1 MAIIRIIIKFFLWL
15 RYRITVEGVDEIVEK
30 GRTGILFLPNHP
42 ALIDPVI
49 LNTFLG
55 KQFSPRPVADE
66 AQINRFLIRNLA
78 RAVQT
83 LAIPDTV
90 TAGAKGGVLIKNVL
104 NIAAT
109 ALKLGDNILI
119 YPGGHLS
126 HSRFEDLGA
135 ASGVESILA
144 LAPDVRV
151 VLVKTSGLWGSSFSY
166 GSGQRPVLEK
176 VIYRV
181 IKSVLLNGFFFGPRR
196 RVTIKL
202 HEPDDFPKNSG
213 RAEINGYLEKFY
225 NKDASLC
232 IYVPYTIWERGGVSI
247 LPEPELKKIGGNL
260 GNVPGATRKIVM
272 NKLREVSGID
282 DIKKDDLLARDLGLD
297 SLARAE
303 LIIWIGQEFGFPHGD
318 SDSLVTVSDCLLGA
332 SGQVI
337 SSNKSRLKPVSDQ
350 WFVHGNNSGPA
361 MVHDG
366 ETIPEVF
373 LKQFLK
379 TPNSVIIAD
388 QTSGTKTYRQL
399 VTGLLALKPLIEK
412 LSAPNIGI
420 MLPASVGASTLYL
433 AVQFAGK
440 IPVMINWTVGE
451 RNLRHCLKLAG
462 VNHILTA
469 RSLVNLLGE
478 RGVET
483 DFIKDRFIFIE
494 DMGGGLTLF
503 QKFFALAR
511 SYTSCNFLRK
521 TDCSETAVIL
531 FTSGSENMPKAVPL
545 SHGNILANLSD
556 IVKGLSLRTED
567 RLMGILPPFHSFG
580 LTGTLLLPLCTGIRA
595 VYHTNPT
602 EAHILAMLIDSY
614 KVTILVGTPAFLN
627 GIVRGAAPGELA
639 SLKMAFSGA
648 EKCPESVYG
657 ALAGSSPDLKIL
669 EGYGITECSPVVSC
683 NRPENSK
690 PYTIGKVVD
699 SVDYAVTDLEI
710 KQRVFQGEQGMLL
723 VRGPSIFKGYL
734 HYEGDSPFV
743 DFEGKKWYKT
753 GDLVKEDHDNILT
766 FCGRLKR
773 FIKLGGEMIS
783 LPAIEN
789 VLLPHYA
796 SEDQDGQTIAIAAA
810 GNEEFP
816 EIILFTTIN
825 VKRSVVN
832 QQIRDGGLSPL
843 HNVRRVVKLDSI
855 PVLGTGKT
863 DYQSLKTD
871 D

>member
-15 RYRITVEGVDEIVEK
+15 RYSITVSGIDEIAEK
-30 GRTGILFLPNHP
+30 GTTGILFLPNHP

-49 LNTFLG
+49 LNICLN
-55 KQFSPRPVADE
+55 KQFNPRPVADE
-66 AQINRFLIRNLA
+66 VQIDRFLIRNLA
-78 RAVQT
+78 KAVHT

-90 TAGAKGGVLIKNVL
+90 TAGAEGGVLIKNVL

-109 ALKLGDNILI
+109 ALKLGENILL
-119 YPGGHLS
+119 YPRGHLS

-135 ASGVESILA
+135 GSGVESILA

-166 GSGQRPVLEK
+166 GSGRRPVLGK
-176 VIYRV
+176 VLYRAT
-181 IKSVLLNGFFFGPRR
+181 KSVLLNGFFFGPRR
-196 RVTIKL
+196 RVTIKMY
-202 HEPDDFPKNSG
+202 EPDDFPGNSG
-213 RAEINGYLEKFY
+213 RAEINRYLENFY
-225 NKDASLC
+225 NQEASLC
-232 IYVPYTIWERGGVSI
+232 TYVPYTLWEKGGVSI
-247 LPEPELKKIGGNL
+247 LPEPELKKIDENL
-260 GNVPGATRKIVM
+260 GEVPGATHEIVI
-272 NKLREVSGID
+272 NKLREVSGVN
-282 DIKKDDLLARDLGLD
+282 DIKNDDFLARDLGLD

-303 LIIWIGQEFGFPHGD
+303 LIIWIGQEFGFPQGD
-318 SDSLVTVSDCLLGA
+318 SDSLITVADCLFGA

-350 WFVHGNNSGPA
+350 WFVHKNGSEHA

-366 ETIPEVF
+366 KTIPEVF
-373 LKQFLK
+373 LEQFINA
-379 TPNSVIIAD
+379 PNSVVIAD

-399 VTGLLALKPLIEK
+399 VTSLLLLKPLIEK
-412 LSAPNIGI
+412 FPDRHMGI

-440 IPVMINWTVGE
+440 IPVMINWTVGD
-451 RNLRHCLKLAG
+451 RNLRHRLKLAG

-469 RSLVNLLGE
+469 RSLVNILAD
-478 RGVET
+478 RGVEV
-483 DFIKDRFIFIE
+483 DFIRDRFVFIE
-494 DMGGGLTLF
+494 DMGGSLTLP
-503 QKFFALAR
+503 QKIFALAK
-511 SYTSCNFLRK
+511 SYTSCSFLRK
-521 TDCSETAVIL
+521 TDFPETAVIL

-545 SHGNILANLSD
+545 SHGNLLANLRD
-556 IVKGLSLRTED
+556 VVKGLSLHKKD

-614 KVTILVGTPAFLN
+614 KVTILVGTPTFLN
-627 GIVRGAAPGELA
+627 GIVRAAAPGQLA
-639 SLKMAFSGA
+639 DLKLAFSGA

-657 ALAGSSPDLKIL
+657 ALVTSCPELKVL
-669 EGYGITECSPVVSC
+669 EGYGITECSPVVSY
-683 NRPENSK
+683 NRPENPK

-710 KQRVFQGEQGMLL
+710 RQRVPQGEQGMLL

-734 HYEGDSPFV
+734 NYEGGSPFV
-743 DFEGKKWYKT
+743 NFEDEKWYKT

-796 SEDQDGQTIAIAAA
+796 SEDQEGQTIAIVAA
-810 GNEEFP
+810 GNEEYP
-816 EIILFTTIN
+816 EIILFTT
-825 VKRSVVN
+825 VDVQRSVVN

-843 HNVRRVVKLDSI
+843 HNVRRVVFLDLI

-863 DYQSLKTD
+863 DYRSLGNWK
-871 D
+871 